1 VYDLSKFALYNKC
14 SMLTKPF
21 IKKQSVYVSLN
32 TKILYLVV
40 AVSSKKCPNRP
51 RHNSYLCIKGV
62 RGLLWPEV

>member
-1 VYDLSKFALYNKC
+1 
-14 SMLTKPF
+14 MLTKPF

-51 RHNSYLCIKGV
+51 RHKTDLSPDTDQMSIKTELTTISV
-62 RGLLWPEV
+62 IKM